1 MGIDIV
7 ETLVVV
13 SVGILPWISATVYR
27 LKYPSQDFSYPMP
40 VQLAV
45 QFTQSIMVILV
56 LLYVALNQPLGLVS
70 IGLSFSSFDV
80 EDIGLINSITAFVM
94 GSIIIYSFIMLPFS
108 LYATFIHKI
117 MKKETD
123 LSKIPTEVFSKYS
136 KYRSFWSRIVFLIQL
151 LLNVAAEELLFR
163 GYFVILLGEK
173 TGAVFLCTLI
183 SIALFVMAHLH
194 YGRSRIFFYFWY
206 GIALSWL
213 TLSTG
218 NIVWA
223 ISVHWCGNFFYVLKI
238 WKSASKESRQPLVKA
253 VADEPSQ

>member
-13 SVGILPWISATVYR
+13 SVGILPWISAIIYR
-27 LKYPSQDFSYPMP
+27 LKYPSQDFSYPVP

-70 IGLSFSSFDV
+70 IGLSFSFDV
-80 EDIGLINSITAFVM
+80 KDIGFINSITAFVM
-94 GSIIIYSFIMLPFS
+94 LSIIIYSFIMLPFS
-108 LYATFIHKI
+108 LYAIFMRKI

-123 LSKIPTEVFSKYS
+123 LSKMLTEGFSKYS
-136 KYRSFWSRIVFLIQL
+136 KYRSFWSRIVCLIQL
-151 LLNVAAEELLFR
+151 LFNVSAEELVFR

-194 YGRSRIFFYFWY
+194 YGRSRIFFYLWY
-206 GIALSWL
+206 AIALSWL

-218 NIVWA
+218 NIVLA

-238 WKSASKESRQPLVKA
+238 WKSVSKEDRQPLVKA
-253 VADEPSQ
+253 VADE